1 MYSHVERCE
10 LRFCKLIPFLAYE
23 LASIDP
29 LIADNDVNYGVT
41 STCDVEKI
49 EAECEAEQDKKKKT
63 EYNVEVWVHLEG
75 DNEEEWSDL
84 EKDNDDEWSDLEEDY
99 VATADVGKIV
109 ENDSMKYEAEQAKNE
124 ETEYNVEVSV
134 HLEGDNEEE
143 WSDLEEDND
152 DEWSDLEEDN
162 GEGFIA
168 SNGAIDQLERTLVEL
183 RDRDQASLR
192 NMVEEGVVTR
202 KRKYKTQNKNLV
214 SVTGQKGRWFEVY
227 MNEVPMSIRDFWAAL
242 RNGDHDMN
250 DLLRRSI
257 LETAGFGKDLYG
269 YDMVLI
275 EFKDFSAFENKSLDN
290 VMEFTVRLQK
300 GGNCRKEEFAKVRA
314 NLDSNTVASAYRGAN
329 KNIFIV
335 PNQIQSLHGSARRK
349 NFSNLINFV
358 RNAAEDVHIN
368 FWKKVAA
375 LVPTEFFLKQH
386 LMHDYEEGERIY
398 VYIPESPDEIGWL
411 RVGIVGEN
419 SHGTLDVLNEDSYKY
434 SFSRK

>member
-1 MYSHVERCE
+1 M
-10 LRFCKLIPFLAYE
+10 LAPQLKLIEPPQDSRRPASTYVRTMPPENKLPKGGTAPGLQAERPKTSSSLANFTFLLCKASANFLLFN
-23 LASIDP
+23 LASACNTI
-29 LIADNDVNYGVT
+29 
-41 STCDVEKI
+41 
-49 EAECEAEQDKKKKT
+49 KK
-63 EYNVEVWVHLEG
+63 N
-75 DNEEEWSDL
+75 SP
-84 EKDNDDEWSDLEEDY
+84 
-99 VATADVGKIV
+99 
-109 ENDSMKYEAEQAKNE
+109 
-124 ETEYNVEVSV
+124 VEVSV